1 MSLVFDCETDVLLRP
16 FRPQHFEA
24 PPNHPRPSF
33 CANPLK
39 NYTLEARH
47 SLASLVS
54 RPCEA
59 GFSRFRS
66 LARRHF
72 KQIPLQQTHPKLV
85 ARPFEAG
92 FSRFRGLSRPLRGR
106 RFAQIRLERT
116 HPRPQGTGIYIII

>member
-24 PPNHPRPSF
+24 PEGHPRPSF

-54 RPCEA
+54 RPRPDSLGFEA
-59 GFSRFRS
+59 LQGEPLRG
-66 LARRHF
+66 RHF
-72 KQIPLQQTHPKLV
+72 KQIPL
-85 ARPFEAG
+85 
-92 FSRFRGLSRPLRGR
+92 
-106 RFAQIRLERT
+106 
-116 HPRPQGTGIYIII
+116 